1 MCVHTYVIVKIKEA
15 RNLRGVGKGKDM
27 ERVGGNDVNF
37 NNKNIGA
44 HKKGGPW
51 IVSKQFNKTVCY
63 IHCYGV
69 HDTILFRKDKAE
81 GGKKKNARK

>member
-1 MCVHTYVIVKIKEA
+1 MCTHTYMTVKIKEA

-44 HKKGGPW
+44 HKKGGVP
-51 IVSKQFNKTVCY
+51 
-63 IHCYGV
+63 G
-69 HDTILFRKDKAE
+69 
-81 GGKKKNARK
+81 